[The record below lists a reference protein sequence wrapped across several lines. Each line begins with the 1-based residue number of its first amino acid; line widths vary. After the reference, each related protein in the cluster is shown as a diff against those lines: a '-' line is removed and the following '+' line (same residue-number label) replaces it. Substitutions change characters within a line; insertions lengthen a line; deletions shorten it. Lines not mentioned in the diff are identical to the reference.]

1 MSQIKL
7 AVSRISQSLTA
18 LSLLVAHIGVMPTQ
32 AQPIQA
38 DDSTQTQVTPNGNQ
52 FDIDGGIRSGDN
64 IFHSFQEFGL
74 DQDQI
79 ANFLSQPDIQNILSR
94 VTGDNA
100 SVINGLIQVTGGNP
114 NLFLM
119 NPAGIIF
126 GANAQ
131 LDVPASFTATTATS
145 IGFGDDNWFNAFGDN
160 DYSTLVGTPTAFA
173 FGTSET
179 PGLIFNEGKLE
190 VAAGNNLTLIGGTVI
205 NTNQLD
211 LPEGTITIA
220 TVPGESLVKISQ
232 PGMLL
237 NLEVEPLT
245 SDPSTA
251 EQPFT
256 PLSLAELLTADG
268 VSHATEFT
276 DNGDDTV
283 TLTSSGITVAPGD
296 ITVSGNNDLTLS
308 ASQISSENITLFGNN
323 NLTLTES
330 QLSSTKDLTLLA
342 KDTVLIRD
350 TEANSFQAVAGGNLK
365 IQGDG
370 GIDILALNNPD
381 TRFQSAGDLT
391 LVSDG
396 KISTDAHFASGGK
409 FSIENLAG
417 QPGNFVSLQDPI
429 ITADGDV
436 TFGDYT
442 GSSLKVESTGNIEAG
457 NIKITAPDTGL
468 ANLDSELTDT
478 QRENLL
484 DLVSTSERNELD
496 SDTLNTLENQ
506 TLRSTRAV
514 ILRAGL
520 NRDELSN
527 QVTVNSGDASSNQ
540 VTVNSGD
547 ASSEG
552 SITIGNID
560 TSFNSNQDAPVIEG
574 NAGPVIL
581 SAEGDIVFRSSDG
594 LSFTQILTT
603 ETNGDNSGN
612 VFLESKNGSI
622 TTAGETVEI
631 IISTQVEVPGN
642 AGKVTFQVPNL
653 DNIEFDN
660 FNLEINTGAGSERD
674 GGDVSGNAGDIEFVS
689 QQEIT
694 EEQRQNI
701 EEKRNNG
708 EINLV
713 FDAFGN
719 GNEGEFNLIDLS
731 ETDTNPDTDTNLN
744 NSLLNLIEIDT
755 INEDQETI
763 NQETINQEIINQE
776 TINQEAI
783 SQETINQEAISQ
795 ETINQEAIS
804 QETIDQEAI
813 SQETIDQEAISQE
826 TIDQETID
834 QETID
839 QETINQETD
848 NGSGIGSET
857 KGETTLE
864 TDNETSPETSDSRGG
879 NSGNQTPASTSGK
892 TISDTQESSSS
903 DPSSSDPGN
912 SDPGSSEPGTPTASS
927 QSNSPTEEV
936 PSESDPVY
944 LIEEAFTKEYES
956 HFQRPFKTKINTEND
971 VRNRT
976 RELERETGLK
986 TAVIYVSFVENSSTL
1001 PGTRCQTPSIPV
1013 PKIDRRFGYRLSEV
1027 PQARERCLPKASDQ
1041 LELLVITAEGNP
1053 IVRRINGAS
1062 RDQVLAVTNTFQR
1075 SLSNPNSLH
1084 AKDHYYPAEQL
1095 YQWIIAPLEKELNAR
1110 KIKSLIFA
1118 MDEGLRSLPIAA
1130 IYDGQQYLVEKYGVN
1145 LVPSL
1150 SLTYSRHTDVRP
1162 FQVLA
1167 MGASKFPYQNP
1178 LPGVEVELSTI
1189 TETLWKGRSFLNEAF
1204 TLENLMAQREQQQYG
1219 IIHLA
1224 THAEFNSGTPNDS
1237 YIQMWNRKL
1246 RLYEMENLLY
1256 EPSVELLVLSACR
1269 TALGNREAELGFAGS
1284 AFQAGVD
1291 STLATLWYVSDQGAL
1306 GLTTE
1311 FYRQLRKT
1319 SSKSEALRQAQLAM
1333 IQGNVRIEN
1342 NQLYGSGKNISLPPE
1357 LSGAGKQSFS
1367 HPYYWAAFTLVGD
1380 P

>member
-1 MSQIKL
+1 
-7 AVSRISQSLTA
+7 
-18 LSLLVAHIGVMPTQ
+18 LVAHIGVMPTQ
-32 AQPIQA
+32 AQIKA
-38 DDSTQTQVTPNGNQ
+38 DDSTPTQVTSDGNQ
-52 FDIDGGIRSGDN
+52 FDIDGGTPSGDN
-64 IFHSFQEFGL
+64 LFHSFEEFGL

-79 ANFLSQPDIQNILSR
+79 ANFLSQPGIKNILSR
-94 VTGDNA
+94 VTSRNA
-100 SVINGLIQVTGGNP
+100 SVINGLIKITGEGNP

-126 GANAQ
+126 GANSQ
-131 LDVPASFTATTATS
+131 LDVPGSFTATTATS
-145 IGFGDDNWFNAFGDN
+145 IGFGDENWFNAFGDN
-160 DYSTLVGTPTAFA
+160 DYSTLDGTPSAFA

-179 PGLIFNEGKLE
+179 PGLIFNEGIEIL
-190 VAAGNNLTLIGGTVI
+190 AGNNLTLIGGTVI
-205 NTNQLD
+205 NTNQLE

-220 TVPGESLVKISQ
+220 AVPGESLVKISQ
-232 PGMLL
+232 QGLLL
-237 NLEVEPLT
+237 NLEVEALT

-251 EQPFT
+251 EQSFT
-256 PLSLAELLTADG
+256 PLSLAELLTGDG

-283 TLTSSGITVAPGD
+283 TLTGSGITIAPGD
-296 ITVSGNNDLTLS
+296 VTAKDITAQRAILSANNNLTVSANNDLTLSASQLSSKNTTLSANNDLTLS
-308 ASQISSENITLFGNN
+308 ASQISSDNITLSANN
-323 NLTLTES
+323 NLNLSES

-342 KDTVLIRD
+342 KETVLIRD
-350 TEANSFQAVAGGNLK
+350 TTDNSFQAVAGGNLK

-370 GIDILALNNPD
+370 GIDILALKNPD
-381 TRFQSAGDLT
+381 TRFQSGGDLS

-396 KISTDAHFASGGK
+396 KISTDAHFASGGN

-417 QPGNFVSLQDPI
+417 EPGDFVSLQDPI

-442 GSSLKVESTGNIEAG
+442 GSSLKVESTGNIEGG

-468 ANLDSELTDT
+468 ADLDP
-478 QRENLL
+478 
-484 DLVSTSERNELD
+484 D
-496 SDTLNTLENQ
+496 SASDIGQSDIN
-506 TLRSTRAV
+506 TLRSSRAV

-520 NRDELSN
+520 TQDELTN
-527 QVTVNSGDASSNQ
+527 QVTDNSGDASSQ
-540 VTVNSGD
+540 VTDNSGD
-547 ASSEG
+547 ASSQVTDNSGDVSSG
-552 SITIGNID
+552 SITIGDID
-560 TSFNSNQDAPVIEG
+560 TSNPGNDPVIQG

-581 SAEGDIVFRSSDG
+581 SAQGDIIFRNSDG
-594 LSFTQILTT
+594 LTFTQIRTT
-603 ETNGDNSGN
+603 ENNGNNSGN
-612 VFLESKNGSI
+612 VFLETKNGSI
-622 TTAGETVEI
+622 TTGGETVDI
-631 IISTQVEVPGN
+631 IINTQVEVPGN
-642 AGKVTFQVPNL
+642 AGKVRFQVPNL
-653 DNIEFDN
+653 DNIEFDK
-660 FNLEINTGAGSERD
+660 FNLEINTGAGSQRD

-689 QQEIT
+689 QEKIT
-694 EEQRQNI
+694 EEQKQKI
-701 EEKRNNG
+701 EQKRNDG
-708 EINLV
+708 EIKLGL
-713 FDAFGN
+713 DAFGN
-719 GNEGEFNLIDLS
+719 GNDGKFNLIDAS
-731 ETDTNPDTDTNLN
+731 ESEPNPEPDPNKDDPGPTIITDPIIITDPPKPEPPRPEPPKPEPPKPEPPKPEPPKPEPPINDTPPDTSEPNDGD
-744 NSLLNLIEIDT
+744 SG
-755 INEDQETI
+755 DQR
-763 NQETINQEIINQE
+763 
-776 TINQEAI
+776 AV
-783 SQETINQEAISQ
+783 
-795 ETINQEAIS
+795 
-804 QETIDQEAI
+804 
-813 SQETIDQEAISQE
+813 
-826 TIDQETID
+826 
-834 QETID
+834 
-839 QETINQETD
+839 
-848 NGSGIGSET
+848 
-857 KGETTLE
+857 
-864 TDNETSPETSDSRGG
+864 SPSDE
-879 NSGNQTPASTSGK
+879 
-892 TISDTQESSSS
+892 TISDTQEPSSS
-903 DPSSSDPGN
+903 DPSSSDPGS

-927 QSNSPTEEV
+927 QSNSTTEEV
-936 PSESDPVY
+936 SPESDPVY

-956 HFQRPFKTKINTEND
+956 HFQRPFKTKINTQND

-1027 PQARERCLPKASDQ
+1027 PQAPERCLPQANDQ

-1062 RDQVLAVTNTFQR
+1062 RDQVLAVTNRFQR
-1075 SLSNPNSLH
+1075 SLSNPHSLD
-1084 AKDHYYPAEQL
+1084 AKAHHYPAEQL
-1095 YQWIIAPLEKELNAR
+1095 YRWIIGPLEKELNAR

-1130 IYDGQQYLVEKYGVN
+1130 IYDGQKYLVEKYGVN

-1162 FQVLA
+1162 FEVLA
-1167 MGASKFPYQNP
+1167 MGASKFPYQQP

-1189 TETLWKGRSFLNEAF
+1189 TEKLWKGRSFLNEAF
-1204 TLENLMAQREQQQYG
+1204 TLDNLRAQREQQQYG

-1357 LSGAGKQSFS
+1357 LSGPGKQSFS

>member
-7 AVSRISQSLTA
+7 AVSQISQSLA
-18 LSLLVAHIGVMPTQ
+18 AVSLLVAHIGVMPTQ
-32 AQPIQA
+32 AQIKA
-38 DDSTQTQVTPNGNQ
+38 DDSTPTQVTSDGNQ

-64 IFHSFQEFGL
+64 IFHSFEEFGL

-79 ANFLSQPDIQNILSR
+79 ANFLSQPGIKNILSR
-94 VTGDNA
+94 VTSRNA
-100 SVINGLIQVTGGNP
+100 SVINGLIKITGEGNP

-126 GANAQ
+126 GANSQ
-131 LDVPASFTATTATS
+131 LDVPGSFTATTATS
-145 IGFGDDNWFNAFGDN
+145 IGFGDENWFNAFGDN
-160 DYSTLVGTPTAFA
+160 DYSTLDGTPSAFA

-205 NTNQLD
+205 NTTELE

-220 TVPGESLVKISQ
+220 TVPGGSLVKISQ
-232 PGMLL
+232 EGSLL
-237 NLEVEPLT
+237 NLEVEPLP
-245 SDPSTA
+245 SDPSRP
-251 EQPFT
+251 EQSFT
-256 PLSLAELLTADG
+256 PLSLPKLLTGDG
-268 VSHATEFT
+268 VSHGTEFT
-276 DNGDDTV
+276 DNGDNTV

-296 ITVSGNNDLTLS
+296 VTVKDLKAQTAFLS
-308 ASQISSENITLFGNN
+308 ANN
-323 NLTLTES
+323 NLTLRES
-330 QLSSTKDLTLLA
+330 QLSSTGDLTLLA
-342 KDTVLIRD
+342 KETVLIRD
-350 TEANSFQAVAGGNLK
+350 TPENSFQAVAGGNLK

-370 GIDILALNNPD
+370 GIKINQDGTIERYGGIDIQALKNPN
-381 TRFQSAGDLT
+381 TRFQSGGNLT

-396 KISTDAHFASGGK
+396 KISTDAHFASGGN

-417 QPGNFVSLQDPI
+417 EPGDFVSLQDPI

-442 GSSLKVESTGNIEAG
+442 GSSLKVESTGNIEGG

-468 ANLDSELTDT
+468 ADLDP
-478 QRENLL
+478 
-484 DLVSTSERNELD
+484 D
-496 SDTLNTLENQ
+496 SASDIGQSDIN
-506 TLRSTRAV
+506 TLRSSRAV

-520 NRDELSN
+520 TQDELTNQVTDNSGDASSN
-527 QVTVNSGDASSNQ
+527 QVPGNSGDASSNQ
-540 VTVNSGD
+540 VTDNKAGD
-547 ASSEG
+547 SSLG

-560 TSFNSNQDAPVIEG
+560 TSNPNNGRDNNAAGIENN

-581 SAEGDIVFRSSDG
+581 SAQGDIIFRNSDPSN
-594 LSFTQILTT
+594 LFTQIRTT
-603 ETNGDNSGN
+603 ERNGNNSGN
-612 VFLESKNGSI
+612 VFLETKNGSI
-622 TTAGETVEI
+622 KIEAARLDI
-631 IISTQVEVPGN
+631 ITEVSGGGN

-653 DNIEFDN
+653 KNILDNIDSEK
-660 FNLEINTGAGSERD
+660 LQINTSGRD
-674 GGDVSGNAGDIEFVS
+674 GGNAGDIEFVS
-689 QQEIT
+689 Q
-694 EEQRQNI
+694 EQFTSEQQQNI
-701 EEKRNNG
+701 EKGIQAVLDVSGGGKAGKLRFSRSPE
-708 EINLV
+708 
-713 FDAFGN
+713 
-719 GNEGEFNLIDLS
+719 S
-731 ETDTNPDTDTNLN
+731 ETNPDPGPE
-744 NSLLNLIEIDT
+744 LIDPDPELIDPGP
-755 INEDQETI
+755 EL
-763 NQETINQEIINQE
+763 
-776 TINQEAI
+776 
-783 SQETINQEAISQ
+783 
-795 ETINQEAIS
+795 
-804 QETIDQEAI
+804 IDPGPEL
-813 SQETIDQEAISQE
+813 IDPGPEL
-826 TIDQETID
+826 IDPGPELID
-834 QETID
+834 PDPGPDPIEPGPDPIEPEPD
-839 QETINQETD
+839 PIEPEPDPIEPETD
-848 NGSGIGSET
+848 PIEPGPDT
-857 KGETTLE
+857 KTILD
-864 TDNETSPETSDSRGG
+864 TDSETSPETSESNGG
-879 NSGNQTPASTSGK
+879 KSGNDTPVSPSDK
-892 TISDTQESSSS
+892 TAISDIQESSS
-903 DPSSSDPGN
+903 
-912 SDPGSSEPGTPTASS
+912 
-927 QSNSPTEEV
+927 EEV
-936 PSESDPVY
+936 SPESDPVY

-956 HFQRPFKTKINTEND
+956 HFKRPFKTKINTQND

-1013 PKIDRRFGYRLSEV
+1013 AKIDRRFGYRLSEV
-1027 PQARERCLPKASDQ
+1027 PQAPERCLPQANDQ

-1053 IVRRINGAS
+1053 ILRRINGAS
-1062 RDQVLAVTNTFQR
+1062 RDQVLAVTNRFQR
-1075 SLSNPNSLH
+1075 SLSNPHSLD
-1084 AKDHYYPAEQL
+1084 AKGHLNQAEQL
-1095 YQWIIAPLEKELNAR
+1095 YQWIIAPLQKELNDR
-1110 KIKSLIFA
+1110 KIQSLIFA
-1118 MDEGLRSLPIAA
+1118 MDQGLRSLPIAA

-1162 FQVLA
+1162 FRVLA
-1167 MGASKFPYQNP
+1167 MGASKFPYQQP
-1178 LPGVEVELSTI
+1178 LPGVEVELTTI

-1204 TLENLMAQREQQQYG
+1204 TLENLMAQRQQRQYG

-1224 THAEFNSGTPNDS
+1224 THAEFNSGTPNNS

-1246 RLYEMENLLY
+1246 RLYEMKNLLY

-1357 LSGAGKQSFS
+1357 LSGPGKQSFS